1 MEYETFGDKTS
12 HTKHSLENCSYILHH
27 IPLAIEMD
35 QGPEHL
41 PYLHDYLLKAHK
53 VIGNVCFK
61 YKLSK
66 ETFHMA
72 WVLST
77 KSHINVLTKDLLHL
91 VGLLH
96 TGVSIYPHLQNPQT
110 HDRLCKIFKH
120 VNMKLS
126 NYLVAIEYWV
136 SQMSQSKKKF
146 GLS

>member
-1 MEYETFGDKTS
+1 MYCYLCCVFPLFEGVVKPVNVVKDSDPYPCLTQQVGTPVEYETFGDKTS
-12 HTKHSLENCSYILHH
+12 HTKCSLENCSYILHH
-27 IPLAIEMD
+27 IPLAIEID

-41 PYLHDYLLKAHK
+41 PYLCDYLLKAHK

-77 KSHINVLTKDLLHL
+77 KSQINVLTENLLHL

-96 TGVSIYPHLQNPQT
+96 AGVNIYPHL
-110 HDRLCKIFKH
+110 
-120 VNMKLS
+120 
-126 NYLVAIEYWV
+126 
-136 SQMSQSKKKF
+136 
-146 GLS
+146 